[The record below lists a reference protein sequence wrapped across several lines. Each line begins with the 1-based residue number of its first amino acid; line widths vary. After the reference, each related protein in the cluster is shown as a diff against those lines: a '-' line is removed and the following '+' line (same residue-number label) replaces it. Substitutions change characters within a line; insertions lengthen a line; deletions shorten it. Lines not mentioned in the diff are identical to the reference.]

1 MKFSIAPF
9 KIDKSYA
16 AKLRN
21 KIGSFKTATK
31 TRKSIFLTM
40 ISTYGVS
47 NNLHASMVQK
57 DLTMDVFFEQ

>member
-9 KIDKSYA
+9 KIDKKYA
-16 AKLRN
+16 VNLRN
-21 KIGSFKTATK
+21 KISSFKSATE

-40 ISTYGVS
+40 VSTYGIA

-57 DLTMDVFFEQ
+57 DLTMEILFEE